1 MTDDRRLADPSGG
14 TGPHARP
21 DRSRPRHLRAG
32 LTACARAWGFTGPSH
47 FTRRFRAAYGVT
59 PRRLRAAPPG
69 PAE

>member
-1 MTDDRRLADPSGG
+1 MWRNRT
-14 TGPHARP
+14 
-21 DRSRPRHLRAG
+21 SRPPGSLTPTTSPCGRC
-32 LTACARAWGFTGPSH
+32 TACARAWGFTGPSH